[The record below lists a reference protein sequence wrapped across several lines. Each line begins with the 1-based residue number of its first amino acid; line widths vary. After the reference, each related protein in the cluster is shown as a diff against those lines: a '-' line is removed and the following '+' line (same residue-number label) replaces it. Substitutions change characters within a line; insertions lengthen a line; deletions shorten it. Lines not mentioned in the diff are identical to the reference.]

1 MADII
6 HLLPDSI
13 ANQIAAGEV
22 IQRPASVVKEL
33 LENAIDAGATE
44 ITLNVRDAGK
54 TLIQLIDNGMG
65 MSETDAR
72 MSFER
77 HATSKIKSPD
87 DLFALFTMGFRGE
100 ALASIASIAQ
110 VDLKTKRSDEE
121 LATHLVIEG
130 SEVKDQEKVSA
141 PTGSNFMVKNLFFN
155 VPARRKFLKSNT
167 TEFNYILL
175 EFKKVAIAFPQISF
189 KLFQNDSAVHNLP
202 KTTLPKRLNQ
212 LFHAKIIDHSL
223 PVETETG
230 ILKIKGYAGKP
241 EYATKT
247 RGQQFFFV
255 NNRYFRHNLFYR
267 AVMMAYDGI
276 IQPEMFPT
284 FFLFINVP
292 PESIDVNIHPTKTE
306 IKFENEQGMMK
317 IITSAIK
324 QALGTFNAV
333 PSLDFDAQFT
343 LPIVDRTQ
351 TPKEPKVAVNIDYNP
366 FTNKQDYTKPN
377 IDNNW
382 QQLYL
387 KSEDKQDNE
396 ITSSENISDNDIQ
409 QQFFFLKNKYILV
422 SARSGLM
429 MIHYRRAFERI
440 LFEQFMKRIATK
452 TLASQNLIFPVSVS
466 FTEKNDF
473 ILEDLKEILTPFG
486 FVLEQNDSE
495 IVVQAVP
502 PQLTECNIE
511 DVIQDLVE
519 AVKEQTQESQ
529 KGIEQIIAANLAK
542 KAAKITS
549 DNISKEE
556 MKHLVD
562 KLFASEYHNYTPDGK
577 KIIVILNDEFIDK
590 LFI

>member
-44 ITLNVRDAGK
+44 ITLNIKDAGK
-54 TLIQLIDNGMG
+54 TLIQVIDNGMG

-77 HATSKIKSPD
+77 HATSKIKIPD
-87 DLFALFTMGFRGE
+87 DLFALFTLGFRGE

-110 VDLKTKRSDEE
+110 VELKTKRSDEE
-121 LATHLVIEG
+121 LATHIVIEG
-130 SEVKDQEKVSA
+130 SDIKLQEKISA
-141 PTGSNFMVKNLFFN
+141 PTGSNFMIKNLFFN
-155 VPARRKFLKSNT
+155 VPARRKFLKTDT
-167 TEFNYILL
+167 TEFNHILL
-175 EFKKVAIAFPQISF
+175 EFKKVAIAFYQIGF
-189 KLFQNDSAVHNLP
+189 KLFHNDSLVYNLP

-223 PVETETG
+223 PVEVETG
-230 ILKIKGYAGKP
+230 ILKVKGYAGKP

-267 AVMMAYDGI
+267 AVMMAYEKI
-276 IQPEMFPT
+276 IHPEMIPS
-284 FFLFINVP
+284 FFLFINVE

-317 IITSAIK
+317 IITSAVK

-333 PSLDFDAQFT
+333 PSIDFDAQFS
-343 LPIVDRTQ
+343 LPLVNKTQ
-351 TPKEPKVAVNIDYNP
+351 VPVEPKVAINVDYNP
-366 FTNKQDYTKPN
+366 FNKRQGYSTQK
-377 IDNNW
+377 IDSNW
-382 QQLYL
+382 NQLYI
-387 KSEDKQDNE
+387 KSEKD
-396 ITSSENISDNDIQ
+396 SNDIDTNLESLSNTEFIQ
-409 QQFFFLKNKYILV
+409 QYFFLKNKYILV

-429 MIHYRRAFERI
+429 MIHYRRAHERI
-440 LFEQFMKRIATK
+440 LYEYFMNRIAHK
-452 TLASQNLIFPVSVS
+452 TLVSQNLMFPVIVTFSD
-466 FTEKNDF
+466 KNIF
-473 ILEDLKEILTPFG
+473 IFNEIKDILTPFG

-495 IVVQAVP
+495 IEVKAVP
-502 PQLTECNIE
+502 PQLTECNVASI
-511 DVIQDLVE
+511 ILDLIE

-529 KGIEQIIAANLAK
+529 TSVEQIIALNLAK
-542 KAAKITS
+542 KAVGNVPK
-549 DNISKEE
+549 NMSKEE
-556 MKHLVD
+556 MQHIID
-562 KLFASEYHNYTPDGK
+562 KLFVGENHNYTPDGK
-577 KIIVILNDEFIDK
+577 KIIVILNDEFIDN
-590 LFI
+590 LF